1 MGFSP
6 QWIGVPLWGE
16 ATTQRVR
23 TRKEVRVTNP
33 ACPLRVQRQAREQAC
48 QRVRNVLTQQ
58 VKIIEGREFSVHA
71 AFESVESGQLRFL
84 GSRFD
89 GARCQQGAGFAR
101 GFLFRSA
108 AAFAHAA
115 RGAWLTGQHA
125 LDDEALVVRLAPRVD
140 EAILGQRQA
149 A

>member
-16 ATTQRVR
+16 ATTQRVG
-23 TRKEVRVTNP
+23 TRQEAR
-33 ACPLRVQRQAREQAC
+33 QRQAREQAC

-115 RGAWLTGQHA
+115 RGAWRTGQHA
-125 LDDEALVVRLAPRVD
+125 LDDEALVVRLAPGID